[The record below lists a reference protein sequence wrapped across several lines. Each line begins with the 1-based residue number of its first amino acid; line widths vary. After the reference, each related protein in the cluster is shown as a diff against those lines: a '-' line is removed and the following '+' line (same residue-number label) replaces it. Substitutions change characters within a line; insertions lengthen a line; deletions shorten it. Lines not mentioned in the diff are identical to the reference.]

1 MDNKNNIFNIR
12 FEYFNLDWYDIINYL
27 IFPFPSALTETNK
40 YCAAHCASNLILDST
55 LNSIA
60 QAYADKLVALGYLVY
75 SDNQSCGGNLYF
87 TSSIQAI
94 DINSITGISFK
105 KFLFVFI

>member
-1 MDNKNNIFNIR
+1 MTLLTIS
-12 FEYFNLDWYDIINYL
+12 
-27 IFPFPSALTETNK
+27 PSSFPSALTETNK

-87 TSSIQAI
+87 TSSTQAI
-94 DINSITGISFK
+94 DINSITGITFK
-105 KFLFVFI
+105 KFLFVFIFYLNSINRCKTS